1 MKVEVNRGSH
11 TIKSTRENDF
21 DALVM
26 SIEKIEKEFSAMYKD
41 KLLSNLLDEWKGF
54 FEELEESHLYNERAY
69 LILSPY
75 FKSKNVIA
83 NISDSFNEILL
94 PTGFGESQMYIISAP
109 SGKGKTALAI
119 MLTVVLIGGINPL
132 LAIQKTFDEK
142 KVLYVSLEQEKVE
155 IENRIIST
163 FSALNNLNDALS
175 FSSLMGEDNF
185 KKFNNRKVAVDLY
198 LNFEKNLKILTAND
212 FEFDLS
218 IDNVYS
224 VIKQVCGYFE
234 PNIIII
240 DQYDNVEQLD
250 PVSNV
255 VAQGFKNLSL
265 ELRKPIVVLAQI
277 NKNAV
282 AMAQKKVGNFD
293 VEKLSGNSLKGSS
306 SLEHQATSIF
316 FIVPTDEK
324 KSINGFE
331 ATKVFISQP
340 KARYGANTTIQMWHI
355 GALNLFIDYE
365 EENND
370 VEGVC
375 EV

>member
-11 TIKSTRENDF
+11 TIISTRENDF
-21 DALVM
+21 DDLIK
-26 SIEKIEKEFSAMYKD
+26 SIGKIEKEFCSIYKD
-41 KLLSNLLDEWKGF
+41 KILKKLLDEWKDI

-75 FKSKNVIA
+75 FKNKNVVA

-142 KVLYVSLEQEKVE
+142 KVLYVSLEQEKKE

-185 KKFNNRKVAVDLY
+185 EKFNDRKVAVDLY
-198 LNFEKNLKILTAND
+198 LNFEKNLKILTASD
-212 FEFDLS
+212 FGFDLS
-218 IDNVYS
+218 IDNVYL
-224 VIKQVCGYFE
+224 VIKQVCRYFE
-234 PNIIII
+234 PDIIIV

-255 VAQGFKNLSL
+255 VAQGLKNLSL
-265 ELRKPIVVLAQI
+265 ELRKPIIVLAQI

-306 SLEHQATSIF
+306 ALEHQATSIF

-355 GALNLFIDYE
+355 GALNLFIDYQ